1 MAMAEEKR
9 GVELALQMHESSRPQ
24 GNEAGNDS
32 RSVNDHFR
40 SFLSLSAKGTY
51 RRVGNNDADGEKT
64 RTVGGM
70 RTMPFIIGTETCEK
84 LAVVGVQANMV
95 IYLITKYN
103 MKKVAATSM
112 LNAWSGTM
120 GVSTLPGAFLADSY
134 LGRFGTITIGCFS
147 YVLGMFILTLTA
159 VIPGLLPS
167 SCSATDKQLDK
178 CESASAGQFA
188 VLVLFFAFMAGGS
201 AGTRPSVMAFGADQ
215 FDQGS
220 GEHEKRRLQSYFNW
234 YYFAGRVALIVALTV
249 VVYIQSDVSWG
260 FGFSLCTAFMFMS
273 SVFFL
278 LGRHNYLYEVPQG
291 SALTGFAQVI
301 VASIKKRKLPLPS
314 DSSHLHHGDE
324 QSGHNQ
330 PRLTNQFRFLNKAA
344 LKTPGHIRPDGSS
357 PVSSGRVCSV
367 EQIEGLKSVIRT
379 LPIFS
384 CGIANQITNAQQHTF
399 SVLQALSMDR
409 RLGSTGFK
417 IPAGSFSVFSLL
429 VLIAWL
435 PFYDR
440 VVVPYT
446 RRITRNNR
454 GITVFQRL
462 GTGFAISAL
471 SMLVAGL
478 VEVKRRG
485 AARSH
490 GLTDQPSAIVPI
502 SALWLLPQFCI
513 YGLAEAFYAVG
524 HLEFFYDQFPATMR
538 STAIAMSWC
547 MTALGNYLS
556 AVIVN
561 VIHNTTGRGGQPDW
575 LDDNL
580 NRGHLEYFYWLL
592 SALEALNL
600 LYFIICAGK
609 YKHGDPFTAAGGKP
623 DGSTG
628 SHQIELEYLQAE

>member
-1 MAMAEEKR
+1 MAMAEEER
-9 GVELALQMHESSRPQ
+9 GVELALQMDESGRPQ
-24 GNEAGNDS
+24 GNEENDN
-32 RSVNDHFR
+32 RSVTDRFR
-40 SFLSLSAKGTY
+40 SFLSLSAKGRY
-51 RRVGNNDADGEKT
+51 RRVGKDEADGEKT
-64 RTVGGM
+64 RTAGGM
-70 RTMPFIIGTETCEK
+70 KTMPFIIGTETCEK

-95 IYLITKYN
+95 VYLITKYN
-103 MKKVAATSM
+103 MKKVAATSL
-112 LNAWSGTM
+112 LNTWSGTM
-120 GVSTLPGAFLADSY
+120 GLATLPGAFLADSY

-167 SCSATDKQLDK
+167 SCSATDKKLNK

-215 FDQGS
+215 FDQG
-220 GEHEKRRLQSYFNW
+220 GDQQQKRRLQSYFNW
-234 YYFAGRVALIVALTV
+234 YYFAGRVALIVALTF

-260 FGFSLCTAFMFMS
+260 FGFGLCTAFMFMS

-278 LGRHNYLYEVPQG
+278 LGKQIYLYEVPQG

-314 DSSHLHHGDE
+314 ESSHLQHGE
-324 QSGHNQ
+324 QTGYNK

-344 LKTPGHIRPDGSS
+344 IMTPGHMRPDGTSQ
-357 PVSSGRVCSV
+357 VSNWRVCSV

-446 RRITRNNR
+446 RRMTRNNR

-471 SMLVAGL
+471 SMLVAGF
-478 VEVKRRG
+478 VEVKRRA

-556 AVIVN
+556 ALIVN
-561 VIHNTTGRGGQPDW
+561 VIHNTTGRDGQPDW

-592 SALEALNL
+592 SGLEALNL
-600 LYFIICAGK
+600 VYFIICAGR
-609 YKHGDPFTAAGGKP
+609 YKHRDPFTAAAGKP
-623 DGSTG
+623 DASTG
-628 SHQIELEYLQAE
+628 CHEIELEYMQE

>member
-1 MAMAEEKR
+1 
-9 GVELALQMHESSRPQ
+9 
-24 GNEAGNDS
+24 
-32 RSVNDHFR
+32 
-40 SFLSLSAKGTY
+40 
-51 RRVGNNDADGEKT
+51 
-64 RTVGGM
+64 
-70 RTMPFIIGTETCEK
+70 
-84 LAVVGVQANMV
+84 
-95 IYLITKYN
+95 
-103 MKKVAATSM
+103 
-112 LNAWSGTM
+112 
-120 GVSTLPGAFLADSY
+120 
-134 LGRFGTITIGCFS
+134 
-147 YVLGMFILTLTA
+147 MFILTLTA

-167 SCSATDKQLDK
+167 SCSATDKKLNK

-201 AGTRPSVMAFGADQ
+201 AGTRPSVMAFGGDQ
-215 FDQGS
+215 FSQG
-220 GEHEKRRLQSYFNW
+220 GEKEKRRLQSYFNW
-234 YYFAGRVALIVALTV
+234 YYFAGRVALIVALTL

-260 FGFSLCTAFMFMS
+260 FGFSVCTAFMLMS
-273 SVFFL
+273 SIFFL
-278 LGRHNYLYEVPQG
+278 LGRPNYLYEVPQG

-301 VASIKKRKLPLPS
+301 VASIKKRNLPLPPE
-314 DSSHLHHGDE
+314 SSHLQHGE
-324 QSGHNQ
+324 QSGDNK

-344 LKTPGHIRPDGSS
+344 IMTPGHIRPDGSS
-357 PVSSGRVCSV
+357 PVSSWRVCSV
-367 EQIEGLKSVIRT
+367 EQIEGLKSVLRT

-409 RLGSTGFK
+409 QIGSKGFK

-435 PFYDR
+435 PLYDR
-440 VVVPYT
+440 VVVPYA
-446 RRITRNNR
+446 RRITRNNS

-462 GTGFAISAL
+462 GIGFAISSL
-471 SMLVAGL
+471 SMLVGGF
-478 VEVKRRG
+478 VEVKRRS
-485 AARSH
+485 AAQSH

-556 AVIVN
+556 AVIVTL
-561 VIHNTTGRGGQPDW
+561 IHNTTGRDGQPDW

-592 SALEALNL
+592 SGLEAVNL
-600 LYFIICAGK
+600 VYFIFCTGW
-609 YKHGDPFTAAGGKP
+609 YKHRDPSITVGAKP
-623 DGSTG
+623 DASTG
-628 SHQIELEYLQAE
+628 CHEIEFECMQE

>member
-1 MAMAEEKR
+1 
-9 GVELALQMHESSRPQ
+9 
-24 GNEAGNDS
+24 
-32 RSVNDHFR
+32 
-40 SFLSLSAKGTY
+40 
-51 RRVGNNDADGEKT
+51 
-64 RTVGGM
+64 
-70 RTMPFIIGTETCEK
+70 
-84 LAVVGVQANMV
+84 
-95 IYLITKYN
+95 
-103 MKKVAATSM
+103 
-112 LNAWSGTM
+112 
-120 GVSTLPGAFLADSY
+120 
-134 LGRFGTITIGCFS
+134 
-147 YVLGMFILTLTA
+147 MFILTLTA

-167 SCSATDKQLDK
+167 SCSATDKKLNK

-201 AGTRPSVMAFGADQ
+201 AGTRPSVMAFGGDQ
-215 FDQGS
+215 FCQG
-220 GEHEKRRLQSYFNW
+220 GEKEKRRLQSYFNW
-234 YYFAGRVALIVALTV
+234 YYFAGRVALIVALTL

-260 FGFSLCTAFMFMS
+260 FGFSVCTAFMLMS
-273 SVFFL
+273 SIFFL
-278 LGRHNYLYEVPQG
+278 LGRPNYRYEVPQG

-301 VASIKKRKLPLPS
+301 VASIKKRNLPLPPE
-314 DSSHLHHGDE
+314 SSHLQHGE
-324 QSGHNQ
+324 QSGDNK

-344 LKTPGHIRPDGSS
+344 IMTPGHIRPDGSS
-357 PVSSGRVCSV
+357 PVSSWRVCSV

-409 RLGSTGFK
+409 QIGSKGFK

-435 PFYDR
+435 PLYDR
-440 VVVPYT
+440 VVVPYA
-446 RRITRNNR
+446 RRITRNNS

-462 GTGFAISAL
+462 GIGFAISSL
-471 SMLVAGL
+471 SMLVGGF
-478 VEVKRRG
+478 VEVKRRS
-485 AARSH
+485 AAQSH

-556 AVIVN
+556 AVIVTL
-561 VIHNTTGRGGQPDW
+561 IHNTTGRDGQPDW

-592 SALEALNL
+592 SGLEAVNL
-600 LYFIICAGK
+600 VYFIFCTGW
-609 YKHGDPFTAAGGKP
+609 YKHRDPSTAVGAKP
-623 DGSTG
+623 DASTG
-628 SHQIELEYLQAE
+628 CHEIEFECMQE

>member
-1 MAMAEEKR
+1 MAEEKR
-9 GVELALQMHESSRPQ
+9 VVELALQMDKSGRPP
-24 GNEAGNDS
+24 GNEEHDS
-32 RSVNDHFR
+32 PSVNDNFR
-40 SFLSLSAKGTY
+40 SFFTLPAAKRRY
-51 RRVGNNDADGEKT
+51 RRLENDEADGPQRKIA
-64 RTVGGM
+64 GGLK
-70 RTMPFIIGTETCEK
+70 TMPFIIGTETCEK
-84 LAVVGVQANMV
+84 LAVVGVQANMMV
-95 IYLITKYN
+95 YLITKYN

-112 LNAWSGTM
+112 LNTWSGTM
-120 GVSTLPGAFLADSY
+120 GLATLPGAFLADSY

-147 YVLGMFILTLTA
+147 YVLGMLILTLTA

-167 SCSATDKQLDK
+167 SCSATDKKLNK
-178 CESASAGQFA
+178 CENASAGQFA
-188 VLVLFFAFMAGGS
+188 LLVLFFAFTAGGS

-215 FDQGS
+215 FAEG
-220 GEHEKRRLQSYFNW
+220 GEREKRRLQSYFNW
-234 YYFAGRVALIVALTV
+234 YYFAGRVAVIIALTI

-260 FGFSLCTAFMFMS
+260 FGFSLCTAFMLMS
-273 SVFFL
+273 SIFFL
-278 LGRHNYLYEVPQG
+278 VGAPNYVYEVPQG
-291 SALTGFAQVI
+291 SALTGFGQVI
-301 VASIKKRKLPLPS
+301 VASVKKRNLPIPTEFL
-314 DSSHLHHGDE
+314 HRHHGE
-324 QSGHNQ
+324 QSSCDN
-330 PRLTNQFRFLNKAA
+330 PCLTNQFRFLNKAA
-344 LKTPGHIRPDGSS
+344 IMTPGHTRPDGSS
-357 PVSSGRVCSV
+357 PIGSWRGCSV
-367 EQIEGLKSVIRT
+367 EKIEGLKSVLRT

-409 RLGSTGFK
+409 RIGSKGFK

-440 VVVPYT
+440 VVVPYA
-446 RRITRNNR
+446 RRNTRNNR

-462 GTGFAISAL
+462 GIGFAISSL
-471 SMLVAGL
+471 SMLVAGF
-478 VEVKRRG
+478 VEVKRRS

-490 GLTDQPSAIVPI
+490 GLTDQPLAVVPI

-556 AVIVN
+556 AAIVN
-561 VIHNTTGRGGQPDW
+561 VIHNTTGQDGQPDW

-592 SALEALNL
+592 SGLEALNL
-600 LYFIICAGK
+600 VYFIICTRI
-609 YKHGDPFTAAGGKP
+609 YKHRDPFTSVDAKP
-623 DGSTG
+623 DASTAG
-628 SHQIELEYLQAE
+628 HEIEFECMQE